1 MISPVIDEQSA
12 WIIPPLIP
20 TLFYLLS
27 ALTNW
32 KAKGALWGHKTTTS
46 LLGLSNS
53 LSSVACLWG
62 SELPRRLRHNT
73 HANLSVL
80 ASALKVL
87 NYLESVVGR
96 VFPVCCEPALRLFS
110 VDLHSCH
117 SPGAVLN
124 QGQNFSAGQKCALL
138 LPLTHRRVPCS
149 PHTRGR
155 PCWRTEVSAHR

>member
-1 MISPVIDEQSA
+1 MDEQSA

-53 LSSVACLWG
+53 LSFVACFWG
-62 SELPRRLRHNT
+62 SELPWRLWNNT

-87 NYLESVVGR
+87 NYLESVLGR
-96 VFPVCCEPALRLFS
+96 VFPVCCEPALYACS
-110 VDLHSCH
+110 VWTCTPAISQGPFWTRAK
-117 SPGAVLN
+117 SFAV
-124 QGQNFSAGQKCALL
+124 GQKCALL